1 MPSIQE
7 ISKNLEKINHL
18 LIRLNN
24 LYEYAFNRIQCSD
37 YWDDFLG
44 WYEEYFEFLVNQ
56 KEELPNILNNL
67 NHEIYNVF

>member
-1 MPSIQE
+1 M
-7 ISKNLEKINHL
+7 
-18 LIRLNN
+18 LIRPNN
-24 LYEYAFNRIQCSD
+24 LYEYAFNRIQCND

-67 NHEIYNVF
+67 NHEIYDVF

>member
-7 ISKNLEKINHL
+7 ISKKLEKNNHL
-18 LIRLNN
+18 LTILNN

-44 WYEEYFEFLVNQ
+44 WYEEYYEFLVSQ
-56 KEELPNILNNL
+56 KEELSDILNNL
-67 NHEIYNVF
+67 NHEIYVF